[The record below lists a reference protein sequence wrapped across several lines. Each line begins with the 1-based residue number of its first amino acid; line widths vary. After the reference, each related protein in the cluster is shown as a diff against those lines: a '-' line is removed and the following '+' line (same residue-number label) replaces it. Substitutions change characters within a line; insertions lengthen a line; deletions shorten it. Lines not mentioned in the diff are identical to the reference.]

1 MATSKSQFF
10 FLNGWNLLN
19 RIEGEPLFFFFLPPW
34 IGKKENHLIFHFLW
48 EFSPSRSSSVAT
60 IENANKQRASAAQ
73 VVDGRQEKVW
83 SRIQVEFQKKK
94 KKSCQLIQKKSKNDT
109 VKRFDHRTL
118 QSPHYNTLVVVHS
131 GRHPKTCPCVCRVC
145 QSHRRRNHFHFPPLP
160 EDFVKLEKKG
170 KSFCSKY
177 CRRILI
183 WLLRWRVE
191 IAKNI
196 DFYRLRSGERWKV
209 SNSINISRPLRERNW
224 TRLVFFFIT
233 KRYVNFY
240 IQEWLLAG

>member
-131 GRHPKTCPCVCRVC
+131 GRHPKTCPCVC

-183 WLLRWRVE
+183 FTTPVTRWNRQKYRFLSTAFGRAMKSFKFYQYQPPFTREKLNSTCFLFYYKKVRKFLYSGVVAGWL
-191 IAKNI
+191 I
-196 DFYRLRSGERWKV
+196 
-209 SNSINISRPLRERNW
+209 
-224 TRLVFFFIT
+224 
-233 KRYVNFY
+233 
-240 IQEWLLAG
+240 

>member
-1 MATSKSQFF
+1 
-10 FLNGWNLLN
+10 
-19 RIEGEPLFFFFLPPW
+19 
-34 IGKKENHLIFHFLW
+34 
-48 EFSPSRSSSVAT
+48 VAT
-60 IENANKQRASAAQ
+60 IENANKQKASATQ
-73 VVDGRQEKVW
+73 LVDGRQEKVW
-83 SRIQVEFQKKK
+83 SRIQVEFRKKK
-94 KKSCQLIQKKSKNDT
+94 TCQLIKKKSKNDT

-145 QSHRRRNHFHFPPLP
+145 QSHHRRNHFHFPPLL

-183 WLLRWRVE
+183 LLLRWRVE

-196 DFYRLRSGERWKV
+196 NFYRLRSGERRKI